1 VFVCL
6 VRRGTSSAQHAFR
19 RPTARIRGRRTTG
32 TPEGDVAEREDERE
46 DDEPEAEADL
56 DDVEPT
62 EEDLEDAATT
72 AEPAGAEVESIHDV
86 LEKQEARD
94 DEDDTDDD
102 EPVATVTTA
111 RTADERLE
119 PLEARVIPM
128 QSTEFVC
135 KNCYL
140 VKHRSQ
146 LADKRRML
154 CRDCA

>member
-1 VFVCL
+1 M
-6 VRRGTSSAQHAFR
+6 
-19 RPTARIRGRRTTG
+19 
-32 TPEGDVAEREDERE
+32 AER
-46 DDEPEAEADL
+46 DDEHEDGHTEVEADL
-56 DDVEPT
+56 EEVEPT
-62 EEDLEDAATT
+62 EEDLEDAAGT
-72 AEPAGAEVESIHDV
+72 ADPAAATADVESIQDV

-94 DEDDTDDD
+94 EEDEVEE
-102 EPVATVTTA
+102 EPLASVTTTA
-111 RTADERLE
+111 RDERLE
-119 PLEARVIPM
+119 PLDARVIPM